1 MRGYRY
7 TSSLVMFSLTARQQQ
22 KEKDMTE
29 FNEEIG
35 LVQAQNKARSYNKRV
50 NELQQQIQELVDL
63 ATDAVAKLPEESK
76 WYFEARLE
84 KLKEKSS

>member
-1 MRGYRY
+1 
-7 TSSLVMFSLTARQQQ
+7 
-22 KEKDMTE
+22 MTE

-50 NELQQQIQELVDL
+50 NELQQQIQELTDL

>member
-1 MRGYRY
+1 
-7 TSSLVMFSLTARQQQ
+7 
-22 KEKDMTE
+22 MTE
-29 FNEEIG
+29 FNEAIG

-50 NELQQQIQELVDL
+50 NELQQLVQEMTDL
-63 ATDAVAKLPEESK
+63 ATEAVAKLPEESK

>member
-1 MRGYRY
+1 
-7 TSSLVMFSLTARQQQ
+7 
-22 KEKDMTE
+22 MTE
-29 FNEEIG
+29 FNEAIG

-50 NELQQQIQELVDL
+50 NELQQQVQELTDL
-63 ATDAVAKLPEESK
+63 ATDAIDKLPEDAK

>member
-1 MRGYRY
+1 
-7 TSSLVMFSLTARQQQ
+7 
-22 KEKDMTE
+22 MTE
-29 FNEEIG
+29 FNEAIG

-50 NELQQQIQELVDL
+50 NELQQLVQEITDL
-63 ATDAVAKLPEESK
+63 ATDAINKLPEESK